1 MDKKQKP
8 TIEEL
13 KEWKNNPLINPKTKH
28 KIKLNGPI
36 YKFYETHYN
45 TANIVNNIIDLDNN
59 NDNEQCS
66 ESDDNE
72 YTTDNNYKDFRI
84 NEIDPI
90 MHNRVKSKNAFVFPF
105 KWNPYTGERTDEI
118 DENGPLYF
126 NPDNLI
132 HYFYTNR
139 LNNIWLSSNESNTE
153 YYYGDAIGKGP
164 DFEIKGRGKHYEWYL
179 FRLPIIDCYLNESH
193 NDQYITMGPILT
205 NDEIKTIAKLAHLQG
220 QSYYNEHNKKRPN
233 ILEFKKLY
241 DIIVDKEPYLGFEK
255 SLEQYLDLDDLQL
268 RRYEQNI
275 SAVKKLIYYK

>member
-8 TIEEL
+8 TSEEL
-13 KEWKNNPLINPKTKH
+13 KEWKNNPLINPRTKH

-36 YKFYETHYN
+36 YKFYETHFNIAN
-45 TANIVNNIIDLDNN
+45 TTNNIIDLDTD
-59 NDNEQCS
+59 NDN
-66 ESDDNE
+66 DDNDDND

-84 NEIDPI
+84 HEIDPI
-90 MHNRVKSKNAFVFPF
+90 MQIRVKSKNAFVFPF
-105 KWNPYTGERTDEI
+105 KWNPYTGERTNEI

-132 HYFYTNR
+132 HYFYMNR

-153 YYYGDAIGKGP
+153 YYYGDAIGKAP

-193 NDQYITMGPILT
+193 NEQYITMGPILT
-205 NDEIKTIAKLAHLQG
+205 DDEIKTIKILADIKG
-220 QSYYNEHNKKRPN
+220 NSYYNEHNKKRPN
-233 ILEFKKLY
+233 IVEFKKLY
-241 DIIVDKEPYLGFEK
+241 DLVVNKEPPLGFAK
-255 SLEQYLDLDDLQL
+255 SLEQHLDLDDLLL

-275 SAVKKLIYYK
+275 SAVKQLIYFK